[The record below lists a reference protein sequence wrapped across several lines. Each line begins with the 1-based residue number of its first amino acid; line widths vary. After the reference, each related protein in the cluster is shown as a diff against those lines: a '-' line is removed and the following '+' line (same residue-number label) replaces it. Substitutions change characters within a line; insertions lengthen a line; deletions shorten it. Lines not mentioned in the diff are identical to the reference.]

1 MTTEHDQIHPQEL
14 IERLRLKVA
23 ALEQRVRDKDELVEE
38 IKSQRDKFENH
49 LIKLTE
55 FLEIKYKAD
64 DTKAESRNSF
74 LLKKAVEII
83 SAQKGS
89 EFYEEAVIKKIRD
102 EVSDVIPLTSYDPT
116 STNSDL
122 PNDEIDFYTN
132 NNEAL
137 ISYKNTEPEK
147 EIRKPIMEV
156 LTSSPQTDEQENFAE
171 HSSYLNNP
179 VASDNPFQKTIERIK
194 TSKQKPQ
201 DTNNIELNGDDKI
214 TEQKSDL
221 LDKSISKNL
230 G

>member
-1 MTTEHDQIHPQEL
+1 MTTERDQIHPQEL

-23 ALEQRVRDKDELVEE
+23 ALEQRIRDKDELVEE
-38 IKSQRDKFENH
+38 IKNQRDKFENY

-55 FLEIKYKAD
+55 FLEIKYKAG

-74 LLKKAVEII
+74 LLKKAAEII
-83 SAQKGS
+83 SAHKGS
-89 EFYEEAVIKKIRD
+89 ESYEETTIKTIRD

-116 STNSDL
+116 STNSDQ
-122 PNDEIDFYTN
+122 PNNEIDFYTN
-132 NNEAL
+132 NDEAL
-137 ISYKNTEPEK
+137 DPYKNTEPEN

-156 LTSSPQTDEQENFAE
+156 LTSSRQTKGQENFAG
-171 HSSYLNNP
+171 HSSYLDNP
-179 VASDNPFQKTIERIK
+179 VTSDNPFQKTIERIK

-201 DTNNIELNGDDKI
+201 DTNDIELSADEKI

>member
-1 MTTEHDQIHPQEL
+1 MTTERDQIHPQEL

-23 ALEQRVRDKDELVEE
+23 ALEQRIRDKDELVEE
-38 IKSQRDKFENH
+38 IKSQRDKFETH

-74 LLKKAVEII
+74 LLKKASQII
-83 SAQKGS
+83 SAQKGA
-89 EFYEEAVIKKIRD
+89 ECYEETVIKKIRD

-116 STNSDL
+116 STNSDR
-122 PNDEIDFYTN
+122 PNNEIDFYTN

-137 ISYKNTEPEK
+137 GSYKNTEPEK

-156 LTSSPQTDEQENFAE
+156 SASSPQTEEQENFAG

-179 VASDNPFQKTIERIK
+179 VTSDNPFQKTIERIK
-194 TSKQKPQ
+194 TSNQKPQ
-201 DTNNIELNGDDKI
+201 DTKNIELNGDEKI

>member
-1 MTTEHDQIHPQEL
+1 MCI
-14 IERLRLKVA
+14 
-23 ALEQRVRDKDELVEE
+23 RD
-38 IKSQRDKFENH
+38 R
-49 LIKLTE
+49 
-55 FLEIKYKAD
+55 
-64 DTKAESRNSF
+64 
-74 LLKKAVEII
+74 II

-102 EVSDVIPLTSYDPT
+102 EVLDVIPLTSYNPT

-137 ISYKNTEPEK
+137 SSYKNTEPEK

>member
-1 MTTEHDQIHPQEL
+1 MTTERDQIHPQEL

-23 ALEQRVRDKDELVEE
+23 ALEQRIRDKDELVEE
-38 IKSQRDKFENH
+38 IKSQRDKFETH

-74 LLKKAVEII
+74 LLKKASQII
-83 SAQKGS
+83 SAQKGA
-89 EFYEEAVIKKIRD
+89 ECYEETVIKKIRD

-116 STNSDL
+116 STNSDR
-122 PNDEIDFYTN
+122 PNNEIDFYTN

-137 ISYKNTEPEK
+137 GSYKNTEPEK

-156 LTSSPQTDEQENFAE
+156 SASSPQTEEQENFAG

-179 VASDNPFQKTIERIK
+179 VTSDNPFQKTIERIK

-201 DTNNIELNGDDKI
+201 DTNDIELNGDEKI

>member
-1 MTTEHDQIHPQEL
+1 MTTERDQIHPQEL

-23 ALEQRVRDKDELVEE
+23 ALEQRIRDKDELVEE
-38 IKSQRDKFENH
+38 IKSQRDKFETH

-74 LLKKAVEII
+74 LLKKASQII
-83 SAQKGS
+83 SAQKGA
-89 EFYEEAVIKKIRD
+89 ECYEETVIKKIRD

-116 STNSDL
+116 STNSDR
-122 PNDEIDFYTN
+122 PNNEIDFYTN

-137 ISYKNTEPEK
+137 GSYKNTEPEK

-156 LTSSPQTDEQENFAE
+156 SASSPQTEEQENFAG

-179 VASDNPFQKTIERIK
+179 VTSDNPFQKTIERIK

-201 DTNNIELNGDDKI
+201 DTNDIVLNGDEKI